1 MILPNLSLSLNL
13 GNFSLWKRAQNIVNR
28 KRSIKSFN
36 NFLRPYGIMAKRL
49 RKIGGKHTSRV
60 HGGQNPISQH
70 LDFLTRIV
78 LKHKIDRFD
87 TGKNYAEGDTSD
99 SESES
104 DDSLELKLSD
114 LKAQASTSQP
124 KNNNY
129 NSFRSQIAEIDSML
143 ATHTYYPCTH
153 I

>member
-1 MILPNLSLSLNL
+1 
-13 GNFSLWKRAQNIVNR
+13 VNG

-36 NFLRPYGIMAKRL
+36 NFLRPYGITAKRL
-49 RKIGGKHTSRV
+49 RKIGGKHASRV
-60 HGGQNPISQH
+60 HGGQNPTPQH
-70 LDFLTRIV
+70 LDFLTRIA
-78 LKHKIDRFD
+78 LRHKIDRFD
-87 TGKNYAEGDTSD
+87 AGKNYAEGDT

-129 NSFRSQIAEIDSML
+129 NPFGSQIAEIDSML
-143 ATHTYYPCTH
+143 ATHTNYPYYDDAEHQVFDSPINDVT
-153 I
+153 ILLISF